1 MNWNNRVVNVDGTLM
16 LAEVS
21 YMGGKPIG
29 YCEPCIVGDDMDE
42 LRRVV
47 ARLTEAL
54 DKPVLTFEKG
64 EANE

>member
-1 MNWNNRVVNVDGTLM
+1 MGWNNRVVNVDGTLM

-21 YMGGKPIG
+21 YMGDEPIG
-29 YCEPCIVGDDMDE
+29 YCSPCIVGDDIDE

-64 EANE
+64 ESK